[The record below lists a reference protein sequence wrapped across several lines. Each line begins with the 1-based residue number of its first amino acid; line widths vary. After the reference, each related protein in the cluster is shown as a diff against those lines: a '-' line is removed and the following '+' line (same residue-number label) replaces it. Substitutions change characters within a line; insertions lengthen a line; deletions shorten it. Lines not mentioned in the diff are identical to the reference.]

1 MTREEIME
9 ILDIES
15 DEDFMYFDQFAALME
30 TEEEIDYDM
39 FVELLMMME
48 TETLKEVLSSFFE
61 DMIKGI
67 PDDNTDLYSAV
78 QTVKDALLSLSALGQ
93 RRSFGFFADELFKF
107 REWYRMPGIVV
118 CRPESGGREKLIAPY
133 EALILFR
140 EEKLSGEKY
149 SYDFSSAMPQ
159 PPDEYALDLLAE
171 MSENYSMDDAMD
183 REEMMDLLPDEYDP
197 ETYDPNAYGADMPID
212 PYVDGF
218 IDRYAPVIDSED
230 YDLDDD

>member
-1 MTREEIME
+1 
-9 ILDIES
+9 
-15 DEDFMYFDQFAALME
+15 MYFDQFAALME
-30 TEEEIDYDM
+30 TEAEIDYDM

-93 RRSFGFFADELFKF
+93 GRGFGFFADELFKF
-107 REWYRMPGIVV
+107 REWYRTPEIVV
-118 CRPESGGREKLIAPY
+118 CRSESGGDKKLTAPY

-159 PPDEYALDLLAE
+159 SPDEYALDLLAE
-171 MSENYSMDDAMD
+171 MSENYSMDDTMN
-183 REEMMDLLPDEYDP
+183 RKEMMDLLPDEYDP
-197 ETYDPNAYGADMPID
+197 ETYDPNTYGDDVPID

-230 YDLDDD
+230 YGLDDD

>member
-1 MTREEIME
+1 MTLEEIME

-15 DEDFMYFDQFAALME
+15 SEDFIYFDQFAALME

-48 TETLKEVLSSFFE
+48 TETLKEVLPSFFE

-78 QTVKDALLSLSALGQ
+78 QTIKDTLISLAALGQ
-93 RRSFGFFADELFKF
+93 GRSFGFFADELFKF
-107 REWYRMPGIVV
+107 REWYHTPEIVS
-118 CRPESGGREKLIAPY
+118 CCPESGGTEKWTAPY
-133 EALILFR
+133 EALVLFR

-159 PPDEYALDLLAE
+159 PPDEYAMDLLADMTE
-171 MSENYSMDDAMD
+171 DYSIDDDMDK
-183 REEMMDLLPDEYDP
+183 EEMMDMLPDEYDP
-197 ETYDPNAYGADMPID
+197 ENYRSGHLQ
-212 PYVDGF
+212 F
-218 IDRYAPVIDSED
+218 R
-230 YDLDDD
+230 